1 MKNNKIKN
9 FLRVGVIGLLIAT
22 NISSALAQPINQI
35 TENQLTNQQIV
46 NVIRTSTEKSD
57 LDYFIQSGSGVSNEK
72 IEKIQKVLD
81 IDKQS

>member
-9 FLRVGVIGLLIAT
+9 FLRVGIIGLLIAT

-35 TENQLTNQQIV
+35 TE
-46 NVIRTSTEKSD
+46 KSD

-72 IEKIQKVLD
+72 I
-81 IDKQS
+81 